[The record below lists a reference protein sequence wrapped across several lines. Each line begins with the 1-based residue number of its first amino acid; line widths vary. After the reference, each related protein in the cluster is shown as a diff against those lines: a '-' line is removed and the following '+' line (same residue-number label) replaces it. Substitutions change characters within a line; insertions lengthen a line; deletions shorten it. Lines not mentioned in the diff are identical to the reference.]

1 MLQTL
6 KEILAKS
13 NKKLDVENINGETKI
28 YGEIDIDSLELAEF
42 IILIEEEFDI
52 SIGDDEV
59 DECQNMNDLVSLVEQ
74 RLFDVR

>member
-59 DECQNMNDLVSLVEQ
+59 DECQNMNDLVSLVDQ

>member
-13 NKKLDVENINGETKI
+13 NKKLDVENINGETRI
-28 YGEIDIDSLELAEF
+28 YEEIDIDSLELAEF